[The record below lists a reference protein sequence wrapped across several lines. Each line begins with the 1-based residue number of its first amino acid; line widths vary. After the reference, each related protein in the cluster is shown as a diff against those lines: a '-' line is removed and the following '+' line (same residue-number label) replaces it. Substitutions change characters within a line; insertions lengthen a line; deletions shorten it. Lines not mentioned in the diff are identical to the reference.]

1 MASKVEAANPFV
13 TAQEQLD
20 KAAKILKLQPHVHAA
35 LREPM
40 KEYSFGIPVRMD
52 DGSSRWFRG
61 YRVQYN
67 TARGPAKGGIRFH
80 PDETIDTVR
89 ALAAWMTWK
98 TSALDLPLGGGKG
111 GVVCNP
117 KEMSPG
123 ELERLC
129 RGYIDRVAPFIGPE
143 RDIPAPDV
151 YTTPQMMAWMMDEY
165 EKVRGGH
172 FPGIIT
178 GKPLPLGGSRGR
190 ADATAR
196 GGIFTV
202 REASKV
208 LGLDPKK
215 STVAVQG
222 YGNAGSFAH
231 SLSVSMLGSKVV
243 AVSDSKGGIHCPDGL
258 DPETVQR
265 YKQETGSVV
274 GFPGSKP
281 ISNEDLL
288 ALKVDVLWPSA
299 LENTIRKDNADRI
312 QAKIVA
318 EAANGPTTPNADEI
332 LHRKGVFVIPDF
344 LCNAGGVTVSY
355 FEWVQN
361 GYGYYWEPEEVD
373 RRLDAKMTRAFHEV
387 LDLKK
392 RHKADM
398 RTGAYLLAVDRVVEA
413 MTLRG
418 WV

>member
-1 MASKVEAANPFV
+1 MAHSVENANPFV
-13 TAQEQLD
+13 VAQEQLD
-20 KAAKILKLQPHVHAA
+20 KAAKILRLQPHVHEA
-35 LREPM
+35 LRNPI
-40 KEYSFGIPVRMD
+40 KEFVFGIPVRMD
-52 DGSSRWFRG
+52 DGSVRWFRG
-61 YRVQYN
+61 FRVQYN
-67 TARGPAKGGIRFH
+67 DARGPAKGGIRFH
-80 PDETIDTVR
+80 PEETLDTVR

-98 TSALDLPLGGGKG
+98 TAALDLPLGGGKG

-123 ELERLC
+123 ELERLA
-129 RGYIDRVAPFIGPE
+129 RGYIDKVAWFIGPE

-151 YTTPQMMAWMMDEY
+151 YTTPQIMAWMMDEY
-165 EKVRGGH
+165 EKLRGGH

-178 GKPLPLGGSRGR
+178 GKPISIGGSRGR
-190 ADATAR
+190 SDATAR

-231 SLSVSMLGSKVV
+231 ELSASLLGSKVV
-243 AVSDSKGGIHCPDGL
+243 AVSDSKGGIYASEGL
-258 DPETVQR
+258 DPEAVG
-265 YKQETGSVV
+265 KFKKETGSVM
-274 GFPGSKP
+274 GFPGAKA

-288 ALKVDVLWPSA
+288 ALDVDVLWPSA
-299 LENTIRKDNADRI
+299 LEGAIRRDNAGTVK
-312 QAKIVA
+312 AKIIA
-318 EAANGPTTPNADEI
+318 EAANGPTTPAADEI
-332 LHRKGVFVIPDF
+332 LSKKGVFVIPDF

-361 GYGYYWEPEEVD
+361 LYGYYWEPEEVD
-373 RRLDAKMTRAFHEV
+373 KRLDKKMTRAFHEV
-387 LDLKK
+387 LDLRN
-392 RHKADM
+392 RHKTDM